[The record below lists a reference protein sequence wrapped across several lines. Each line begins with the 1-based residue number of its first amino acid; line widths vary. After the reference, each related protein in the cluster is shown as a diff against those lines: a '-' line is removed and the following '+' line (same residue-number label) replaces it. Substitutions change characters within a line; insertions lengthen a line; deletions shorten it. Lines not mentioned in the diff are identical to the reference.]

1 MKGEKVESDTEPEKK
16 KPKKST
22 PTPEP
27 KSPTP
32 TRKKSPAR
40 SQSTTD
46 DGPAAGKAQN
56 MDSGSSSSR
65 IRPSI
70 VPADSTS
77 LATILPQA
85 SGIPATTAK
94 LGFLGL
100 GIMGKIKFHSETSHC
115 SFRWCYGNEFTPHR
129 P

>member
-1 MKGEKVESDTEPEKK
+1 MKGEKVESDTEQPEKK

-32 TRKKSPAR
+32 RKKSPAR
-40 SQSTTD
+40 SQNTAD
-46 DGPAAGKAQN
+46 EGPAAGKAQN

-77 LATILPQA
+77 LSTILPQA

-100 GIMGKIKFHSETSHC
+100 GIMG
-115 SFRWCYGNEFTPHR
+115 NN
-129 P
+129 